1 MSIRKITLYF
11 ISTSYAFNPSTVQGE
26 QTHSLS
32 AYYVLAIVAYFFQL
46 IFPSIPV
53 LEIRTLSL

>member
-26 QTHSLS
+26 QIHSLN
-32 AYYVLAIVAYFFQL
+32 AYYVLAIVAYFSHL
-46 IFPSIPV
+46 ILPI
-53 LEIRTLSL
+53 SLFYKLGY